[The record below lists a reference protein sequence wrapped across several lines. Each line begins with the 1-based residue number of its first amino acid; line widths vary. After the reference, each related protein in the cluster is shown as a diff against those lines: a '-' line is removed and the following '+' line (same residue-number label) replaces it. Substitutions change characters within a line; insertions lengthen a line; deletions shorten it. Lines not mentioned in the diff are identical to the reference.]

1 MSTLEAAS
9 INYTFKQAFEKSSQA
24 NNVEIQNLRKEALN
38 GFLATG
44 LPTTKNEEW
53 KYTNVSGLP
62 LHTFKVDDFVQGPQ
76 AWASHTP
83 FTQSF
88 ATTNPSNNLVMRNGH
103 FVPQHSS
110 ILSPLHELE
119 VLPLQEAISK
129 NSRGVSAHYGRIA
142 SAANNPFIDLSTAFT
157 ADGIYIHVPEGKKV
171 ALPVHL
177 QHLAD
182 GNPLAPIA
190 LPRLLV
196 VLGANAT
203 LTISEVHLSA
213 GSESKIVNSVVEVV
227 LGEGATL
234 HYTKIQAGD
243 ANTTLIDSTFI
254 HQEAQSNLA
263 ITTIT
268 TTGQLVRNQLV
279 ISLAGSG
286 AHANLFG
293 LYAAKAGSHIDN
305 HTEVRHLV
313 PNCTSNESYR
323 GMVRGR
329 SVSVFNG
336 KIYVAP
342 DAQKTNAFQ
351 SNRNIV
357 LHNEATVN
365 TKPQLEIFA
374 DDVKC
379 THGATIGQL
388 DEDALFYLRA
398 RGIGLNEATQM
409 LLEAFALDIL
419 NHIEESDAKAFA
431 QGLASDWFA

>member
-1 MSTLEAAS
+1 MQATALND
-9 INYTFKQAFEKSSQA
+9 ILTIAFEKSTPASNLQ
-24 NNVEIQNLRKEALN
+24 IQTLREQALN

-53 KYTNVSGLP
+53 KYTKVADLP
-62 LHTFKVDDFVQGPQ
+62 LATFQPDAFVPGPQ
-76 AWASHTP
+76 AAASHTP
-83 FTQSF
+83 FSQDF
-88 ATTNPSNNLVMRNGH
+88 APSQPTNSLVTRNGH
-103 FVPQHSS
+103 YLPQHSA
-110 ILSPLHELE
+110 ILSPQHELE

-129 NSRGVSAHYGRIA
+129 NSRGVSAHFGQIA
-142 SAANNPFIDLSTAFT
+142 HSANNPFIDISTAFAT
-157 ADGIYIHVPEGKKV
+157 SGIYIHVPEGKSV
-171 ALPVHL
+171 HLPIHL

-182 GNPLAPIA
+182 GNPLAPICQ
-190 LPRLLV
+190 PRILI
-196 VLGANAT
+196 VLGAHAS
-203 LTISEVHLSA
+203 LTISEVHMSA
-213 GSESKIVNSVVEVV
+213 STGQKLVNSVVEIV

-234 HYTKIQAGD
+234 HYSKIQAPD
-243 ANTTLIDSTFI
+243 ATTTLIDSTFI
-254 HQEAQSNLA
+254 HQQASSNLA

-268 TTGQLVRNQLV
+268 TTGLLVRNQLV
-279 ISLAGSG
+279 ISLAGTA

-336 KIYVAP
+336 KIYVAQ

-357 LHNEATVN
+357 LDNEATVN

-388 DEDALFYLRA
+388 DEEALFYLRA
-398 RGIGLNEATQM
+398 RGIGLPEATQM

-419 NHIEESDAKAFA
+419 NHIEDADTRAFA
-431 QGLASDWFA
+431 QSLATGWFV